1 MKRTRPVF
9 ESFGAFVDTLNLAIF
24 EDVAPEGGNVDDLNQ
39 TIATV
44 LPEGE
49 ARKSLQD
56 IVNLLNGYM
65 TPKSAEKI
73 VKRGKG
79 IEEKASLSDKGVKIK
94 GLLYGNANQGTYKY
108 LKDGYVKAKNY
119 PSYSKSEGDITA
131 TGSTVGDTV
140 KSIPLRDL
148 LRTIFEY
155 NITIVNDALYNI
167 DGDAKK
173 DKENA
178 KVIEPYSL
186 GGPESVYKEG
196 KFTEEVNKPL
206 VISKESFGKTV
217 LEVVTLDT
225 FPLKNYGDYY
235 YTLCLPMY
243 YVNTGG
249 IVPGGGQPAGVDSY
263 IDVVP
268 PTSSSKPEETYTFS
282 SADYGDEVG
291 KGFFGNNDT
300 TISAE
305 GMAEIRSLISK
316 FNKISKIE
324 ISGSASN
331 LSTTREGGNQKL
343 AEDRRA
349 AGITAIEAIQEEK
362 GAEQIVGAEVVEGTA
377 TVQPGGEAANPK
389 MRNVTFKVTG
399 ELKSSEPTPTAT
411 EDKPATITKISEK
424 KFDSVA
430 ISSQILVFK
439 VGFFE

>member
-9 ESFGAFVDTLNLAIF
+9 ESFGAFVDSLNLAIF

-44 LPEGE
+44 LKEGPPRE
-49 ARKSLQD
+49 TLKN

-65 TPKSAEKI
+65 TPESAEII
-73 VKRGKG
+73 VKKGKR

-94 GLLYGNANQGTYKY
+94 GILKNSPNIGTYKY

-119 PSYSKSEGDITA
+119 PTYSKSEGDT
-131 TGSTVGDTV
+131 TGSTTGDTV

-155 NITIVNDALYNI
+155 NIKIVSNGLDYV
-167 DGDAKK
+167 DGDKK
-173 DKENA
+173 VKENEKA
-178 KVIEPYSL
+178 IEPYSL
-186 GGPESVYKEG
+186 GGPESVYKAG
-196 KFTEEVNKPL
+196 KFTVEENKPL

-217 LEVVTLDT
+217 LEVITLDSA
-225 FPLKNYGDYY
+225 PELNYGDYY

-243 YVNTGG
+243 YVNSTGG
-249 IVPGGGQPAGVDSY
+249 IVPGGGAPAGVDSY

-268 PTSSSKPEETYTFS
+268 PTSSSKPEETYTFT

-291 KGFFGNNDT
+291 KGFFGDNDT
-300 TISAE
+300 TISEE

-331 LSTTREGGNQKL
+331 
-343 AEDRRA
+343 
-349 AGITAIEAIQEEK
+349 
-362 GAEQIVGAEVVEGTA
+362 
-377 TVQPGGEAANPK
+377 
-389 MRNVTFKVTG
+389 
-399 ELKSSEPTPTAT
+399 
-411 EDKPATITKISEK
+411 
-424 KFDSVA
+424 
-430 ISSQILVFK
+430 
-439 VGFFE
+439 

>member
-1 MKRTRPVF
+1 M
-9 ESFGAFVDTLNLAIF
+9 
-24 EDVAPEGGNVDDLNQ
+24 
-39 TIATV
+39 
-44 LPEGE
+44 
-49 ARKSLQD
+49 
-56 IVNLLNGYM
+56 
-65 TPKSAEKI
+65 
-73 VKRGKG
+73 
-79 IEEKASLSDKGVKIK
+79 SDKGVKIK
-94 GLLYGNANQGTYKY
+94 GSLRAGTNGVYKY

-119 PSYSKSEGDITA
+119 PSYSKSEGDI
-131 TGSTVGDTV
+131 GGLSTVGDTV

-155 NITIVNDALYNI
+155 NITIVSDALYYVE
-167 DGDAKK
+167 GDDKK
-173 DKENA
+173 DKDNA
-178 KVIEPYSL
+178 KALEKYSVS
-186 GGPESVYKEG
+186 GPESIFKEG
-196 KFTEEVNKPL
+196 KDLLEENKPL
-206 VISKESFGKTV
+206 IISAESFGKTV
-217 LEVVTLDT
+217 LDVVTMDKGPGST
-225 FPLKNYGDYY
+225 FGDYY

-243 YVNTGG
+243 YVNSTGG

-263 IDVVP
+263 VDVVP
-268 PTSSSKPEETYTFS
+268 PTSSSKPEETYTFT

-324 ISGSASN
+324 VSGSASN
-331 LSTTREGGNQKL
+331 LPTNREGKNQKL

-430 ISSQILVFK
+430 ITSQYLMFQISLS
-439 VGFFE
+439 ED

>member
-9 ESFGAFVDTLNLAIF
+9 ESFGAFVDSLNLAIF

-44 LPEGE
+44 LKEGPPRE
-49 ARKSLQD
+49 TLKN

-65 TPKSAEKI
+65 TPESAEII
-73 VKRGKG
+73 VKKGKR

-94 GLLYGNANQGTYKY
+94 GILKNSPNIGTYKY

-119 PSYSKSEGDITA
+119 PTYSKSEGDT
-131 TGSTVGDTV
+131 TGSTTGDTV

-155 NITIVNDALYNI
+155 NIKIVSNGLDYV
-167 DGDAKK
+167 DGDKK
-173 DKENA
+173 VKENEKA
-178 KVIEPYSL
+178 IEPYSL
-186 GGPESVYKEG
+186 GGPESVYKAG
-196 KFTEEVNKPL
+196 KFTVEENKPL

-217 LEVVTLDT
+217 LEVITLDSA
-225 FPLKNYGDYY
+225 PELNYGDYY

-243 YVNTGG
+243 YVNSTGG
-249 IVPGGGQPAGVDSY
+249 IVPGGGAPAGVDSY

-268 PTSSSKPEETYTFS
+268 PTSSSKPEETYTFT

-291 KGFFGNNDT
+291 KGFFGDNDT
-300 TISAE
+300 TISEE

-411 EDKPATITKISEK
+411 EDKPATITKITEK

-430 ISSQILVFK
+430 ITSQILVFQ

>member
-9 ESFGAFVDTLNLAIF
+9 ESFGAFVDSLNMAIF
-24 EDVAPEGGNVDDLNQ
+24 EDATPEGGNIDDLNS
-39 TIATV
+39 TISTV
-44 LPEGE
+44 LDETG
-49 ARKSLQD
+49 KKTLSN

-65 TPKSAEKI
+65 TPESAETI
-73 VKRGKG
+73 VKRGKQ
-79 IEEKASLSDKGVKIK
+79 IEEKCSLSDKGVKIK
-94 GLLYGNANQGTYKY
+94 GSLRGGTNGVYKY

-119 PSYSKSEGDITA
+119 PTYGKNSGET
-131 TGSTVGDTV
+131 TGSTTGDTV

-148 LRTIFEY
+148 FRTIFEY
-155 NITIVNDALYNI
+155 NIKIVSDALYYVE
-167 DGDAKK
+167 GDDKK
-173 DKENA
+173 DKDNVKALE
-178 KVIEPYSL
+178 KYSVS
-186 GGPESVYKEG
+186 GPESIFKEG
-196 KFTEEVNKPL
+196 KDLLEENKPL
-206 VISKESFGKTV
+206 IISTESFGKTV
-217 LEVVTLDT
+217 LDVVTMDKGPGFT
-225 FPLKNYGDYY
+225 FGDFY

-243 YVNTGG
+243 YVNSTGG

-263 IDVVP
+263 VDVVP
-268 PTSSSKPEETYTFS
+268 PTSSSKPEETYTFT

-430 ISSQILVFK
+430 ITSQYLMFQISLS
-439 VGFFE
+439 ED